1 MNNLL
6 ICILNYLQ
14 KVRKKN
20 LEVSLF
26 KKKKKT
32 NIVTYLIKCE
42 IKSWKL
48 KAFFKH
54 HFLHKFLIIWWI
66 RLRWSLDTDDLG
78 SVWIQLIFAETEN

>member
-1 MNNLL
+1 MKNLL

-14 KVRKKN
+14 KVRKN

-26 KKKKKT
+26 KKKI
-32 NIVTYLIKCE
+32 NNFVTYLIKGE

>member
-26 KKKKKT
+26 KKKKK
-32 NIVTYLIKCE
+32 LI
-42 IKSWKL
+42 L
-48 KAFFKH
+48 
-54 HFLHKFLIIWWI
+54 LLI
-66 RLRWSLDTDDLG
+66 
-78 SVWIQLIFAETEN
+78 

>member
-26 KKKKKT
+26 KKKKK
-32 NIVTYLIKCE
+32 N
-42 IKSWKL
+42 
-48 KAFFKH
+48 
-54 HFLHKFLIIWWI
+54 
-66 RLRWSLDTDDLG
+66 
-78 SVWIQLIFAETEN
+78 